1 MELITPEM
9 VTSFTDFLKKAAK
22 GEGAHKSY
30 YMFRTVILH
39 AIEEG
44 LMKKNPCKGI
54 VIHRD
59 VNTLKKEIL
68 TMDEIKHL
76 ASTPITKERTRH
88 YNGHFFFAVSP
99 AYAGVIPLASHTPM
113 SISRQ
118 GYYDSSS
125 KRQRVEA
132 HTAVSQFR

>member
-1 MELITPEM
+1 MELITPEI
-9 VTSFTDFLKKAAK
+9 VAAFTDYLKTVAK

-39 AIEEG
+39 AIDEG

-76 ASTPITKERTRH
+76 ASTHYEGEDTALQRAFLLCCSPGTMGNHYTRC
-88 YNGHFFFAVSP
+88 NSTIR
-99 AYAGVIPLASHTPM
+99 AGATRKLCHSEIP
-113 SISRQ
+113 
-118 GYYDSSS
+118 
-125 KRQRVEA
+125 
-132 HTAVSQFR
+132 